1 MGAETDVDGFNLA
14 YAVTPG
20 TFIDLVDL
28 LMHPNQEDLLSDA
41 EWRAF
46 LEPYLAG
53 RLALD
58 PQLPERNHLYQAVY
72 PLFWLS
78 VLIRHELARPP
89 GSPADVNGLPPNERL
104 RRYLSPTPL
113 HYAERS
119 GCWLKLENLQRTG
132 SYKVRGAMNALL
144 AARERGDT
152 RTAIAASAGNH
163 AQGLAWA
170 AYRLGMPAIAVMPKT
185 APETKVAGVAHWG
198 AAVRLHGET
207 YDEAK
212 AFAAELAAQHG
223 FRLLPAFDDAEVIAG
238 QGTVGLELAALMPDV
253 VLVPIGGGGLAAG
266 VAVALKSQGVRVVGA
281 QVEGVDA
288 MARALQGD
296 TSQREPAA
304 TLADGV
310 RVREPGHITRSLL
323 HELLDDVVIVR
334 EAELRET
341 LVRLALEEH
350 VIAEGAGALALAA
363 GRRIAGRRKCAVVSG
378 GNVDAGVLARL
389 LSEVRP
395 RAPRKPRQ
403 RAQERLS
410 TPAAKQHPLPAGLL
424 PALPAPQTRAT
435 ARLPEELI
443 A

>member
-1 MGAETDVDGFNLA
+1 MDDSVARAVQVTASDVLA
-14 YAVTPG
+14 A
-20 TFIDLVDL
+20 
-28 LMHPNQEDLLSDA
+28 
-41 EWRAF
+41 
-46 LEPYLAG
+46 
-53 RLALD
+53 
-58 PQLPERNHLYQAVY
+58 QA
-72 PLFWLS
+72 
-78 VLIRHELARPP
+78 
-89 GSPADVNGLPPNERL
+89 RL
-104 RRYLSPTPL
+104 RRYLNPTPL
-113 HYAERS
+113 HYAERF

-152 RTAIAASAGNH
+152 RPTIAASAGNH

-185 APETKVAGVAHWG
+185 APDTKVAGVAHWG

-223 FRLLPAFDDAEVIAG
+223 YRLLPAFDDPDVIAG
-238 QGTVGLELAALMPDV
+238 QGTVGLELASLMPDV

-266 VAVALKSQGVRVVGA
+266 VVLALKSQGVKVIGA

-288 MARALQGD
+288 MARALKGD
-296 TSQREPAA
+296 TALRDPAA

-310 RVREPGHITRSLL
+310 RVKEPGHITRGVL
-323 HELLDDVVIVR
+323 HELLDDLVIVR

-363 GRRIAGRRKCAVVSG
+363 GRRVAGKRKCAVVSG

-395 RAPRKPRQ
+395 RPPRKPRQ
-403 RAQERLS
+403 RRQERLTPPAAS
-410 TPAAKQHPLPAGLL
+410 TPARAAGPLPSVAI
-424 PALPAPQTRAT
+424 PVPRAARTTPAPETSYA
-435 ARLPEELI
+435 
-443 A
+443 